1 MGAEDQPALAGAKA
15 PAPAAVPAKV
25 LAIVVPVII
34 AGTAALSYAV
44 YRYVGSS
51 PSAKDLAEL
60 AGLFVSM
67 AVAERFPVPVEGVS
81 AGGVTLGF
89 VFAVSAII
97 LLGWPAGVI
106 VAAGAP
112 MLTHLLQRRPPLRKE
127 KRWQRKWFRARLLPG
142 APR

>member
-1 MGAEDQPALAGAKA
+1 MGAEDQPAHAGAKA

-34 AGTAALSYAV
+34 AGTAALAYAV

-67 AVAERFPVPVEGVS
+67 AVAERFPVPVED
-81 AGGVTLGF
+81 
-89 VFAVSAII
+89 
-97 LLGWPAGVI
+97 
-106 VAAGAP
+106 
-112 MLTHLLQRRPPLRKE
+112 RKSVV
-127 KRWQRKWFRARLLPG
+127 
-142 APR
+142 